1 MQIAKRLFIGA
12 LAALTLFAINDSALA
27 DDSKLIKIVSSLP
40 RTGSANAQT
49 TTVVNGIKMAVEE
62 VQGKVGDFTIEYQD
76 WDDASPEKG
85 QWDPAVEA
93 ANADKAINDPNVMA
107 YIGTYNS
114 GAAKISMPKLNK
126 AGLVMVS
133 PGNSWPG
140 LTKPGFGEAGEP
152 TIYRPSGKVT
162 YFRVFPTD
170 DVQGP
175 TAAKWASELGARKAF
190 ILHDR
195 ELYGKGLAEM
205 FKRAAPKYGLEVVGF
220 EGIDPKASNYRA
232 LVTKMRQKNPDI
244 VYFGGTTQTNAG
256 QIAKDI
262 KAGGLNTKMLFP
274 DGCFEHAF
282 IQAAGADALEG
293 RAFLTF
299 PGVPPRELTGKG
311 KEFYDAYKAKFGG
324 EPEAFAIY
332 GYEAAKV
339 VLDAIKRAGVKDRQ
353 AIVEAMRATKDFEGA
368 LGKWSFDENGDI
380 TIKSLSGN
388 TVQGGIFEFVK
399 LLEEASL

>member
-1 MQIAKRLFIGA
+1 MKIARRLFISAVAA
-12 LAALTLFAINDSALA
+12 LALLGGNA
-27 DDSKLIKIVSSLP
+27 DAESSKVIKIVSSLP

-49 TTVVNGIKMAVEE
+49 TTVVNGIKMAIEE
-62 VQGKVGDFTIEYQD
+62 VGGKVGDFTIEYQD

-93 ANADKAINDPNVMA
+93 ANADKAISDPDVMA

-175 TAAKWASELGARKAF
+175 TAAKWAAELGARKAF

-205 FKRAAPKYGLEVVGF
+205 FKKAAPKYGLEIVGF

-262 KAGGLNTKMLFP
+262 KAGGLTTKMLLP

-282 IQAAGADALEG
+282 IQAAGAEALEG

-311 KEFYDAYKAKFGG
+311 KVFYDSYKAKFGG

-353 AIVEAMRATKDFEGA
+353 AIVDAVAATKDFEGA
-368 LGKWSFDENGDI
+368 LGRWSFDANGDI

-388 TVQGGIFEFVK
+388 TVKGGNFEFVK
-399 LLEEASL
+399 LLEEGSL